1 MIENKADQGQV
12 ATDEEIG
19 INVVADNYDAEGN
32 APEPS
37 QDDELESYTKGVSRR
52 INKLNEK
59 NRQAEARAQQLEQL
73 ALQKEQELQQYR
85 QYTQQMGN
93 SMLQKEAEALQAKE
107 SQVDDIYKK
116 AVEANDAELMA
127 KATGLK
133 NDLAIQKEKVRV
145 AAQRQDAEAQQQMA
159 YEQQMQGQNMQQQGM
174 DDQGQWQNYE
184 DDGEAEEEP
193 TEEAEGWHQQN
204 QWYGDE
210 SDPQNKEAT
219 QFAYYTHFNLIN
231 EGYEADSDEYY
242 EALDSRVERAYPH
255 TKSAQA
261 YVPSVSSAE
270 ENRQQ
275 PAVQRVASTQHTGR
289 QQTRGSKKGDVH
301 FSQSELERLRGLKPH
316 NMSEQAWLQR
326 VAQEKQK
333 KLNQGVR

>member
-1 MIENKADQGQV
+1 MIENKAEQGQV
-12 ATDEEIG
+12 APDEEIN

-32 APEPS
+32 APDAS

-107 SQVDDIYKK
+107 AQVDDIYKK
-116 AVEANDAELMA
+116 AVESNDADLMA
-127 KATGLK
+127 KATSLK
-133 NDLAIQKEKVRV
+133 NDLSIQKEKVRV
-145 AAQRQDAEAQQQMA
+145 AAQRQDAEAQQQMM
-159 YEQQMQGQNMQQQGM
+159 YQQQMQQQGM
-174 DDQGQWQNYE
+174 QQQYDEGEWEDISDDDDDDE
-184 DDGEAEEEP
+184 DIEP
-193 TEEAEGWHQQN
+193 TAEAEGWHEQN
-204 QWYGDE
+204 QWYGDD
-210 SDPQNKEAT
+210 SDPQNIEAT
-219 QFAYYTHFNLIN
+219 QFAYYTHYNLIN

-255 TKSAQA
+255 TKSAQT
-261 YVPSVSSAE
+261 YRPSVSSAE
-270 ENRQQ
+270 VNRQQ

-289 QQTRGSKKGDVH
+289 QQTRGTKKGDVH

-316 NMSEQAWLQR
+316 NMSEQQWLQR